1 MPSISAK
8 NAQRVRRDVVKRGK
22 VGKFLQKMK
31 NEYTR
36 YESTRESPP
45 LRIESA
51 EIDGRKND

>member
-1 MPSISAK
+1 
-8 NAQRVRRDVVKRGK
+8 
-22 VGKFLQKMK
+22 MK